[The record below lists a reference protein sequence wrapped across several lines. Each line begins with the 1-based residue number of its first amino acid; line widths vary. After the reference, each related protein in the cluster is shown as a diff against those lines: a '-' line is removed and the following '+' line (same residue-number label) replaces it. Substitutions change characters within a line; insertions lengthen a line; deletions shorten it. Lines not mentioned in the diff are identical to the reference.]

1 MTEPAEPE
9 HVETSPPSAAR
20 RGGQWV
26 GRMLLATLLLMA
38 LLGAAGYRFG
48 WPWAEQTWQRFEAME
63 SKLVSIEQKE
73 TATPPAEIAKIASAS
88 ADREIRNAMV
98 TLESEWQRALAE
110 SSARQNAERA
120 ESARQISNR
129 MKRVEDQ
136 VDRLL
141 AVDRRAWLGQ
151 EAIFLTRLA
160 GQRLLV
166 ARDVDAALSLLGQA
180 DELLRDTGEPRFES
194 ARLAIARDRAALAAV
209 PSVDQVGLY
218 VRLSA
223 IIDQVDQLQLKFGK
237 LETKDTPGTVPER
250 SWWDQA
256 SAGWRA
262 ALAAL
267 SNHLI
272 IRRRSDEIAQLM
284 TPEWAALAR
293 QNARMLL
300 EQAQIAMLSANQEL
314 FEQSLGRATEFVTL
328 FVEQDPERVTSLVEG
343 IESLRGEDIAPAL
356 PNLTDTRSLLESQV
370 ERLGAE
376 ASR

>member
-9 HVETSPPSAAR
+9 HVETPQPSAAG

-26 GRMLLATLLLMA
+26 GRMLFATLLMMA
-38 LLGAAGYRFG
+38 LLGAAGYWFG
-48 WPWAEQTWQRFEAME
+48 WPWAQQTWQRFEAVE
-63 SKLVSIEQKE
+63 SKLGSIEQKE
-73 TATPPAEIAKIASAS
+73 TATPPAQIAKIASAS
-88 ADREIRNAMV
+88 ADREIRHAMA
-98 TLESEWQRALAE
+98 TAESEWQRALAE

-120 ESARQISNR
+120 ESTRQISNR
-129 MKRVEDQ
+129 MTRVEDQ

-166 ARDVDAALSLLGQA
+166 ARDVDAALSLLVQA

-209 PSVDQVGLY
+209 PSVDQVDLY
-218 VRLSA
+218 ARLSA
-223 IIDQVDQLQLKFGK
+223 IIDQVDQLQLEFGK
-237 LETKDTPGTVPER
+237 HETKDTPGTVPER

-272 IRRRSDEIAQLM
+272 IRRRSDEFAQLM

-300 EQAQIAMLSANQEL
+300 EQAQIAMLSANQAL
-314 FEQSLGRATEFVTL
+314 FEQSLGRATDFVTL

-376 ASR
+376 APR

>member
-9 HVETSPPSAAR
+9 HVETSQPSAAR

-26 GRMLLATLLLMA
+26 GRMLVATLLILA
-38 LLGAAGYRFG
+38 CLGAAGYWFG

-63 SKLVSIEQKE
+63 SKLGSIEQKE
-73 TATPPAEIAKIASAS
+73 TATPSAEIAKIASAS
-88 ADREIRNAMV
+88 ADREIRNAV
-98 TLESEWQRALAE
+98 ATLESEWQRALAE

-218 VRLSA
+218 ARLSA
-223 IIDQVDQLQLKFGK
+223 IIDQVDQLQLEFGRYK
-237 LETKDTPGTVPER
+237 TKDTPGPVPER

-314 FEQSLGRATEFVTL
+314 FDQSLGRATEFMML
-328 FVEQDPERVTSLVEG
+328 FVEQDSERVTSLVEG

-376 ASR
+376 APR

>member
-9 HVETSPPSAAR
+9 HVETSQPSAAR

-26 GRMLLATLLLMA
+26 GRMLVATLLILA
-38 LLGAAGYRFG
+38 CLGAAGYWFG

-63 SKLVSIEQKE
+63 SKLGSIEQKE
-73 TATPPAEIAKIASAS
+73 TATPSAEIAKIASAS

-194 ARLAIARDRAALAAV
+194 ARLAIARDRAALTAV

-218 VRLSA
+218 ARLSA
-223 IIDQVDQLQLKFGK
+223 IIDQVDQLQLEFGRYK
-237 LETKDTPGTVPER
+237 TKDTPGPVPER

-314 FEQSLGRATEFVTL
+314 FDQSLGRATEFMML
-328 FVEQDPERVTSLVEG
+328 FVEQDSERVTSLVEG

-376 ASR
+376 APR

>member
-9 HVETSPPSAAR
+9 HSETLQPSAAR
-20 RGGQWV
+20 RGGQWL
-26 GRMLLATLLLMA
+26 GRMALAALLMLA
-38 LLGAAGYRFG
+38 CLGAAGYWFG
-48 WPWAEQTWQRFEAME
+48 WPWAEQIWQRFEAME
-63 SKLVSIEQKE
+63 SKLISIGQKDV
-73 TATPPAEIAKIASAS
+73 APPPAEIAKIASAS
-88 ADREIRNAMV
+88 ADREIQNAMA
-98 TLESEWQRALAE
+98 TAESEWQRALAE
-110 SSARQNAERA
+110 SSARQNADRA

-218 VRLSA
+218 ARLSA
-223 IIDQVDQLQLKFGK
+223 IIDQVDQLQLEFGK
-237 LETKDTPGTVPER
+237 HETKDTPGTVPER

-314 FEQSLGRATEFVTL
+314 FEQSLGRATKFVTL

-376 ASR
+376 APR

>member
-9 HVETSPPSAAR
+9 HVETSQPSAAR

-26 GRMLLATLLLMA
+26 GRMLVATLLILA
-38 LLGAAGYRFG
+38 CLGAAGYWFG

-63 SKLVSIEQKE
+63 SKLGSIEQKE
-73 TATPPAEIAKIASAS
+73 TATPSAEIAKIASAS

-194 ARLAIARDRAALAAV
+194 ARLAIARDRAALTAV

-218 VRLSA
+218 ARLSA
-223 IIDQVDQLQLKFGK
+223 IIDQVDQLQLEFGTH
-237 LETKDTPGTVPER
+237 ETKDTLGPAPER

-314 FEQSLGRATEFVTL
+314 FDQSLGRATEFMML
-328 FVEQDPERVTSLVEG
+328 FVEQDSERVTSLVEG

-376 ASR
+376 APR

>member
-9 HVETSPPSAAR
+9 HVETSQPSAAR

-26 GRMLLATLLLMA
+26 GRLLFATLLLLA
-38 LLGAAGYRFG
+38 CLGAAGYWFG
-48 WPWAEQTWQRFEAME
+48 WPLAEQTWQRFEAME
-63 SKLVSIEQKE
+63 SKLGSIEQKE
-73 TATPPAEIAKIASAS
+73 TATPPAEIAKIATDS
-88 ADREIRNAMV
+88 ADREIRNAMA
-98 TLESEWQRALAE
+98 TAESEWRRALAE

-151 EAIFLTRLA
+151 EAICLTRLA

-166 ARDVDAALSLLGQA
+166 ARDVDAALTLLRQA

-209 PSVDQVGLY
+209 PKVDQVGLY
-218 VRLSA
+218 ARLSA
-223 IIDQVDQLQLKFGK
+223 IIDQVDQLQLEFGK
-237 LETKDTPGTVPER
+237 HETNDMPGTIPER

-300 EQAQIAMLSANQEL
+300 EQAQIAMLSANQAL
-314 FEQSLGRATEFVTL
+314 FEQSLGRATKFVTL

-343 IESLRGEDIAPAL
+343 IESLRGEDVAPAL

-376 ASR
+376 APR

>member
-1 MTEPAEPE
+1 MTEPAEPD
-9 HVETSPPSAAR
+9 HVETPQPSAAG

-26 GRMLLATLLLMA
+26 GRILFATLLMMA
-38 LLGAAGYRFG
+38 LLGAAGYWFG
-48 WPWAEQTWQRFEAME
+48 WPWAQQTWQRFEAME
-63 SKLVSIEQKE
+63 SKLGSIEQKE
-73 TATPPAEIAKIASAS
+73 TATPPAEIAKIATAS
-88 ADREIRNAMV
+88 ADREIRNAIASA
-98 TLESEWQRALAE
+98 ESEWRRALAE

-151 EAIFLTRLA
+151 EAIFLARLA

-209 PSVDQVGLY
+209 PSVDQVDLY
-218 VRLSA
+218 ARLSA
-223 IIDQVDQLQLKFGK
+223 IIDQVDQLQLEFGK
-237 LETKDTPGTVPER
+237 HETKDTPGTVPER

-272 IRRRSDEIAQLM
+272 IRRRSDEFAQLM

-328 FVEQDPERVTSLVEG
+328 FVEQDPERVKSLVEG

-376 ASR
+376 APR

>member
-9 HVETSPPSAAR
+9 HVETPQPSAAG

-26 GRMLLATLLLMA
+26 ARMLFATLLMMA
-38 LLGAAGYRFG
+38 LLGAAGYWFG
-48 WPWAEQTWQRFEAME
+48 WPWAQQTWQRFEAME
-63 SKLVSIEQKE
+63 SKLGSIEQKE
-73 TATPPAEIAKIASAS
+73 TATPPAQIAKIASAS
-88 ADREIRNAMV
+88 ADREIRNAV
-98 TLESEWQRALAE
+98 ATAESEWQRALAE

-120 ESARQISNR
+120 ESTRQISNR
-129 MKRVEDQ
+129 MTRVEDQ

-209 PSVDQVGLY
+209 PSVDQVDLY
-218 VRLSA
+218 ARLSA
-223 IIDQVDQLQLKFGK
+223 IIDQVDQLQLEFGK
-237 LETKDTPGTVPER
+237 HETKDTPGTVPER

-272 IRRRSDEIAQLM
+272 IRRRSDEFAQLM

-343 IESLRGEDIAPAL
+343 IESLRGEEIAPAL

-376 ASR
+376 APR

>member
-9 HVETSPPSAAR
+9 NSKTPQPSAAR

-26 GRMLLATLLLMA
+26 GRMVLAALLMLA
-38 LLGAAGYRFG
+38 CLGAAGYWFG
-48 WPWAEQTWQRFEAME
+48 WPWAEQIWQRFEAME
-63 SKLVSIEQKE
+63 SKLVSIGQKGA
-73 TATPPAEIAKIASAS
+73 ATPPAEIAKIASAS
-88 ADREIRNAMV
+88 ADREIQNAMA
-98 TLESEWQRALAE
+98 TAESKWQRALAE

-120 ESARQISNR
+120 EYARQISNR

-180 DELLRDTGEPRFES
+180 DGLLRDTGEPRFES

-209 PSVDQVGLY
+209 SSVDQVGLY
-218 VRLSA
+218 ARLSA
-223 IIDQVDQLQLKFGK
+223 IIDQIDQLQLEFGK
-237 LETKDTPGTVPER
+237 HETKDKPATVPER

-256 SAGWRA
+256 SAGWQA

-328 FVEQDPERVTSLVEG
+328 FVEQDPQRVTGLVEG

-376 ASR
+376 APR

>member
-1 MTEPAEPE
+1 MTEPTKPE
-9 HVETSPPSAAR
+9 HSETPQAPAAR
-20 RGGQWV
+20 RSGQWV
-26 GRMLLATLLLMA
+26 GRMLFATSLILTF
-38 LLGAAGYRFG
+38 LGAAGYWFG
-48 WPWAEQTWQRFEAME
+48 WPWAEQTWQRFQAVE
-63 SKLVSIEQKE
+63 SKLVSIEQKQ
-73 TATPPAEIAKIASAS
+73 TTPPPAEIVKIASAS
-88 ADREIRNAMV
+88 ADREIRNAMAIM
-98 TLESEWQRALAE
+98 ESEWQRALAE
-110 SSARQNAERA
+110 SSARQNSDRA

-194 ARLAIARDRAALAAV
+194 ARLAIARERAALAAV
-209 PSVDQVGLY
+209 PSVDHVGLY
-218 VRLSA
+218 ARLSA
-223 IIDQVDQLQLKFGK
+223 IIDQVDQLQLEFGK
-237 LETKDTPGTVPER
+237 YETKDKPGTVPER
-250 SWWDQA
+250 SWWDQT
-256 SAGWRA
+256 SGGWRA

-314 FEQSLGRATEFVTL
+314 FEQSLGRATDFVTL
-328 FVEQDPERVTSLVEG
+328 FVEQDPQRVTSLVEG
-343 IESLRGEDIAPAL
+343 IQSLRGEDIAPAL
-356 PNLTDTRSLLESQV
+356 PNLTDTRSLLEVQV
-370 ERLGAE
+370 ERLSAE
-376 ASR
+376 APR

>member
-1 MTEPAEPE
+1 MTKPAELE
-9 HVETSPPSAAR
+9 HVETPQPSAAR

-26 GRMLLATLLLMA
+26 GKMLLATLLMLA
-38 LLGAAGYRFG
+38 CLGAAGYWFG
-48 WPWAEQTWQRFEAME
+48 WPWAEQTWHRFEAME
-63 SKLVSIEQKE
+63 SKLVSIQQKE
-73 TATPPAEIAKIASAS
+73 TATPSSEIAKIASAS
-88 ADREIRNAMV
+88 ADREIRNAMA
-98 TLESEWQRALAE
+98 TAESEWQQALAE

-166 ARDVDAALSLLGQA
+166 ARDVDAASSLLGQA

-209 PSVDQVGLY
+209 PTVDQVGLHA
-218 VRLSA
+218 RLSA

-237 LETKDTPGTVPER
+237 HETKDTPGTVPER
-250 SWWDQA
+250 SWRDQA

-314 FEQSLGRATEFVTL
+314 FEQSLGRATEFVML
-328 FVEQDPERVTSLVEG
+328 FVEQDPERVTSLVEA

-376 ASR
+376 APR

>member
-9 HVETSPPSAAR
+9 YVETPQPSAAR

-26 GRMLLATLLLMA
+26 GRMLVATLLMLA
-38 LLGAAGYRFG
+38 CLGAAGYWFG

-73 TATPPAEIAKIASAS
+73 TATPPAEIATIASAS
-88 ADREIRNAMV
+88 ADREIRNAMA
-98 TLESEWQRALAE
+98 TAESEWQRALAE

-218 VRLSA
+218 ARLSA
-223 IIDQVDQLQLKFGK
+223 IINQVDQLQLEFGK
-237 LETKDTPGTVPER
+237 QETKDTPRTVPDR

-314 FEQSLGRATEFVTL
+314 FEQSLGRVTEFVTL

-376 ASR
+376 APR

>member
-9 HVETSPPSAAR
+9 HVETSQPSAAR

-26 GRMLLATLLLMA
+26 GRMLFANLLILAC
-38 LLGAAGYRFG
+38 LGAAGYWFG

-63 SKLVSIEQKE
+63 SKLGSIEQKE
-73 TATPPAEIAKIASAS
+73 TATPSAEIAKIASAS

-166 ARDVDAALSLLGQA
+166 ARDVDAALTLLRQA

-209 PSVDQVGLY
+209 PKVDQVGLY
-218 VRLSA
+218 ARLSA
-223 IIDQVDQLQLKFGK
+223 IIDQVDQLQLEFGK
-237 LETKDTPGTVPER
+237 HETNDTPGTIPEH

-300 EQAQIAMLSANQEL
+300 EQAQIAMLSANQAL

-376 ASR
+376 APR

>member
-9 HVETSPPSAAR
+9 HVETSQPSAAR

-26 GRMLLATLLLMA
+26 GRMLFATLLMLA
-38 LLGAAGYRFG
+38 CLGAAGYWFG

-63 SKLVSIEQKE
+63 SKLGSIEQKE
-73 TATPPAEIAKIASAS
+73 TATPPAEIARIASAS
-88 ADREIRNAMV
+88 ADREIRNALA

-129 MKRVEDQ
+129 MKRIEDQ

-194 ARLAIARDRAALAAV
+194 ARLAIARDRAALTAV

-218 VRLSA
+218 ARLSA
-223 IIDQVDQLQLKFGK
+223 IIDQVDQLQLEFGK
-237 LETKDTPGTVPER
+237 HETKDTPGPTPER

-300 EQAQIAMLSANQEL
+300 EQAQIAMLSANQAL

-343 IESLRGEDIAPAL
+343 IESLRGEDVAPAL

-376 ASR
+376 APR

>member
-9 HVETSPPSAAR
+9 HSETLQPSAAR
-20 RGGQWV
+20 RGGQWL
-26 GRMLLATLLLMA
+26 GRMALAALLMLA
-38 LLGAAGYRFG
+38 CLGAAGYWFG
-48 WPWAEQTWQRFEAME
+48 WPWAEQIWQRFEAME
-63 SKLVSIEQKE
+63 SKLISIGQKDV
-73 TATPPAEIAKIASAS
+73 ATPPAEIAKIARAS
-88 ADREIRNAMV
+88 ADREIQNAMA
-98 TLESEWQRALAE
+98 TAESEWQRALAE
-110 SSARQNAERA
+110 SSARQNADRA

-218 VRLSA
+218 ARLSA
-223 IIDQVDQLQLKFGK
+223 IIDQVDQLQLEFGK
-237 LETKDTPGTVPER
+237 HETKDTPGTVPER

-314 FEQSLGRATEFVTL
+314 FEQSLGRATKFVTL

-376 ASR
+376 APR

>member
-9 HVETSPPSAAR
+9 HVETPQPSAAR

-26 GRMLLATLLLMA
+26 GRMLFATLLMMA
-38 LLGAAGYRFG
+38 LLGAAGYWFG
-48 WPWAEQTWQRFEAME
+48 WPWAQQTWQRFEAME
-63 SKLVSIEQKE
+63 SKLGSIEQKE
-73 TATPPAEIAKIASAS
+73 TATPPAQIAKIASAS
-88 ADREIRNAMV
+88 ADREIRDAMA
-98 TLESEWQRALAE
+98 TAESEWQRALAE
-110 SSARQNAERA
+110 SSASQNAERA
-120 ESARQISNR
+120 ESTRQISNR
-129 MKRVEDQ
+129 MTRVEDQ

-209 PSVDQVGLY
+209 PSVDQVDLY
-218 VRLSA
+218 ARLSA
-223 IIDQVDQLQLKFGK
+223 IIDQVDQLQLEFGK
-237 LETKDTPGTVPER
+237 HETKDTPGTVPER

-272 IRRRSDEIAQLM
+272 IRRRSDEFAQLM

-376 ASR
+376 APR

>member
-9 HVETSPPSAAR
+9 HVETPQPSAAR

-26 GRMLLATLLLMA
+26 GRMLFATLLMLA
-38 LLGAAGYRFG
+38 CLGAAGYWFG

-63 SKLVSIEQKE
+63 SKLVSIEPKE
-73 TATPPAEIAKIASAS
+73 TATPPAEIAKIASAL
-88 ADREIRNAMV
+88 ADREIRNAMA
-98 TLESEWQRALAE
+98 TAESEWQRALAE
-110 SSARQNAERA
+110 SLARQNAERA

-218 VRLSA
+218 ARLSA
-223 IIDQVDQLQLKFGK
+223 IIDQVDQLQLEFGK
-237 LETKDTPGTVPER
+237 HETKNTPGTVPER
-250 SWWDQA
+250 AWWDQA

-314 FEQSLGRATEFVTL
+314 FEQSLGRSTEFVTL

-376 ASR
+376 APR

>member
-9 HVETSPPSAAR
+9 HVETSQPSAAR

-26 GRMLLATLLLMA
+26 GRMLVATLLILA
-38 LLGAAGYRFG
+38 CLGAAGYWFG

-63 SKLVSIEQKE
+63 SKLGSIEQKE
-73 TATPPAEIAKIASAS
+73 TATPSAEIAKIASAS
-88 ADREIRNAMV
+88 ADREIRNAV
-98 TLESEWQRALAE
+98 ATLESEWQRALAE

-218 VRLSA
+218 ARLSA
-223 IIDQVDQLQLKFGK
+223 IIDQVDQLQLEFGRYK
-237 LETKDTPGTVPER
+237 TKDTPGPVPER

-314 FEQSLGRATEFVTL
+314 FDQSLGRATEFVML
-328 FVEQDPERVTSLVEG
+328 FVEQDSERVTSLVEG

-376 ASR
+376 APR

>member
-9 HVETSPPSAAR
+9 HVETPQPSAAR

-26 GRMLLATLLLMA
+26 GRMLFATLLMLA
-38 LLGAAGYRFG
+38 LLGAAGYWFG

-63 SKLVSIEQKE
+63 SKLGSIEQKE
-73 TATPPAEIAKIASAS
+73 TATPPAEIAKIASAL
-88 ADREIRNAMV
+88 ADREIRNAMA
-98 TLESEWQRALAE
+98 TAESEWQRALAE

-129 MKRVEDQ
+129 MTRVEDQ

-218 VRLSA
+218 ARLSA
-223 IIDQVDQLQLKFGK
+223 IIDQVDQLQLEFGK
-237 LETKDTPGTVPER
+237 HETKDTPGTVPER

-376 ASR
+376 APR

>member
-9 HVETSPPSAAR
+9 HVETPQPSAAR

-26 GRMLLATLLLMA
+26 GRTLFATLLMLA
-38 LLGAAGYRFG
+38 CLGAAGYWFG

-73 TATPPAEIAKIASAS
+73 TATPPAEIAKISSAL
-88 ADREIRNAMV
+88 ADREIRNAMA
-98 TLESEWQRALAE
+98 TAESEWQRALAE

-218 VRLSA
+218 ARLSA
-223 IIDQVDQLQLKFGK
+223 IIDQVDQLQLEFGK
-237 LETKDTPGTVPER
+237 HETKDTPGTVPDR

-314 FEQSLGRATEFVTL
+314 FEQSLGRSTEFVTL

-376 ASR
+376 APR

>member
-9 HVETSPPSAAR
+9 HVETSQPSAAR

-26 GRMLLATLLLMA
+26 GRMLLATLLIMA
-38 LLGAAGYRFG
+38 LLGAAGYWFG

-63 SKLVSIEQKE
+63 SKLGSIEQKE

-88 ADREIRNAMV
+88 ADREIRNAMA
-98 TLESEWQRALAE
+98 TAESEWQRALAE

-166 ARDVDAALSLLGQA
+166 ARDVDAALTLLRQA

-209 PSVDQVGLY
+209 PKVDQVGLY
-218 VRLSA
+218 ARLSA
-223 IIDQVDQLQLKFGK
+223 IIDQVDQLQLEFGK
-237 LETKDTPGTVPER
+237 HENNDTPGTIPER

-314 FEQSLGRATEFVTL
+314 FDQSLGRATEFVML
-328 FVEQDPERVTSLVEG
+328 FVEQDSERVTSLVEG
-343 IESLRGEDIAPAL
+343 IESLRVEDIAPAL

-376 ASR
+376 APR

>member
-9 HVETSPPSAAR
+9 HVETSQPSAAR

-26 GRMLLATLLLMA
+26 GRMLFATLLMLA
-38 LLGAAGYRFG
+38 CLGAAGYWFG

-63 SKLVSIEQKE
+63 SKLGSIEQKE

-88 ADREIRNAMV
+88 ADREIRNALAS
-98 TLESEWQRALAE
+98 LESEWQRALAE

-129 MKRVEDQ
+129 MKRIEDQ

-166 ARDVDAALSLLGQA
+166 ARDVGAALSLLGQA

-194 ARLAIARDRAALAAV
+194 ARLAIARDRAALTAV

-218 VRLSA
+218 ARLSA
-223 IIDQVDQLQLKFGK
+223 IIDQVDQLQLEFGK
-237 LETKDTPGTVPER
+237 HETKDTPRPVPER

-314 FEQSLGRATEFVTL
+314 FDQSLGRATEFVML
-328 FVEQDPERVTSLVEG
+328 FVEQDSERVTSLVEG
-343 IESLRGEDIAPAL
+343 IESLRVEDIAPAL

-376 ASR
+376 APR